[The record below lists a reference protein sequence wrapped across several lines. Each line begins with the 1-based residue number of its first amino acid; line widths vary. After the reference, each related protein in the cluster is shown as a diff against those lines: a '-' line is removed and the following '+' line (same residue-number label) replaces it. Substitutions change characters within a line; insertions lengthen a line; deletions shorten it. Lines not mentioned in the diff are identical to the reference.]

1 MKTNEVVSLAVG
13 VGVSLILVLLPLS
26 LAVPPLPIEQP
37 WAVSG
42 AAGPIGPAQP
52 SLTVPRLDQA
62 YGKLPLYFIENHGQ
76 VDGRVAYYLQG
87 RYTTVYFAAEG
98 VTIALTGPV
107 APPPAEEPRAI
118 VRPVS
123 FRTLAD
129 SAGVPQRWAVKLDF
143 VGANPDVRPRG
154 EDPTP
159 AVISYFKGPRE
170 QWKSG
175 LRTYASLVYPN
186 LWPGIDLAYS
196 GAANQLKYAF
206 VVKPGADPAQI
217 RLAYR
222 GATAVTLNEAG
233 QLQVSTPAGGF
244 HDDRPY
250 AYQEDEQGRRV
261 EVTAAYALEGG
272 GQAEMYSY
280 GFRVG
285 AYDTSKPLVLDPA
298 MFVYAGYIGGTLRDR
313 GEGIA
318 VDSVGNAYITG
329 LTGSTN
335 FPAAVGPDLSYNGND
350 DAFVAKVT
358 ADGTGLVYA
367 GYIGG
372 TGSDQGL
379 GIAVDSAG
387 NAYVTGQ
394 TNSSDF
400 PVTVGPDLTYNN
412 GGQDAFVAKVN
423 ATGTALDYAGYIGGT
438 SGDGARA
445 IAVDSAGNAYVT
457 GSTQS
462 ADFPVIGGLDSIHN
476 GGEDAF
482 VAKVNAAGTALDYAG
497 YIGGISTDLGLGI
510 AVDTAGYAYVTGVT
524 QSTQVTFPVA
534 VGPDLIHNG
543 VHDAFVAKV
552 EADGTALVYAGYIG
566 GADVDAGFGIAV
578 DSTGYAY
585 VAGSTLST
593 EATFPDTVGPDLTYN
608 GGGDAFV
615 AKVRADGTGLVYAG
629 YIGGADEEVSGDK
642 VGIAVDS
649 AGYAYIGGE
658 TSSSEATF
666 PVTEGP
672 DSTFNGGNGD
682 AFVAKVKAD
691 GAGLVFAGY
700 IGGDNFDR
708 GWGIAVDS
716 VGSAYVTGA
725 TGSSE
730 ATFPATV
737 GPDLTFNGGNGD
749 VFVAKIANTPSGTSV
764 SVLAGNGVTLTF
776 TNVVSSG
783 ETSATTSS
791 TGPLPPHG
799 FTFGSPVTF
808 FDVTTTATYDPPV
821 SVCITY
827 NPAQFGDPSTLRLFH
842 FENGAW
848 VDVTTSNDT
857 INGTICGQV
866 SSLSPFVIAQ
876 AFKDACKKGGWRAL
890 TRADL
895 TRFKNQGDC
904 IQYANTGK

>member
-1 MKTNEVVSLAVG
+1 
-13 VGVSLILVLLPLS
+13 
-26 LAVPPLPIEQP
+26 
-37 WAVSG
+37 
-42 AAGPIGPAQP
+42 
-52 SLTVPRLDQA
+52 
-62 YGKLPLYFIENHGQ
+62 
-76 VDGRVAYYLQG
+76 
-87 RYTTVYFAAEG
+87 
-98 VTIALTGPV
+98 
-107 APPPAEEPRAI
+107 
-118 VRPVS
+118 
-123 FRTLAD
+123 
-129 SAGVPQRWAVKLDF
+129 
-143 VGANPDVRPRG
+143 
-154 EDPTP
+154 
-159 AVISYFKGPRE
+159 
-170 QWKSG
+170 
-175 LRTYASLVYPN
+175 
-186 LWPGIDLAYS
+186 
-196 GAANQLKYAF
+196 
-206 VVKPGADPAQI
+206 
-217 RLAYR
+217 
-222 GATAVTLNEAG
+222 
-233 QLQVSTPAGGF
+233 
-244 HDDRPY
+244 
-250 AYQEDEQGRRV
+250 
-261 EVTAAYALEGG
+261 
-272 GQAEMYSY
+272 
-280 GFRVG
+280 
-285 AYDTSKPLVLDPA
+285 
-298 MFVYAGYIGGTLRDR
+298 
-313 GEGIA
+313 
-318 VDSVGNAYITG
+318 
-329 LTGSTN
+329 
-335 FPAAVGPDLSYNGND
+335 
-350 DAFVAKVT
+350 
-358 ADGTGLVYA
+358 
-367 GYIGG
+367 
-372 TGSDQGL
+372 
-379 GIAVDSAG
+379 
-387 NAYVTGQ
+387 
-394 TNSSDF
+394 
-400 PVTVGPDLTYNN
+400 VTVGPDLTYNN

-423 ATGTALDYAGYIGGT
+423 ATGTALDYAGYIGG
-438 SGDGARA
+438 
-445 IAVDSAGNAYVT
+445 N
-457 GSTQS
+457 
-462 ADFPVIGGLDSIHN
+462 
-476 GGEDAF
+476 
-482 VAKVNAAGTALDYAG
+482 
-497 YIGGISTDLGLGI
+497 STDLGLGI